1 MRKMFLTLA
10 LLFITTFGFAQT
22 VQWYQATSFA
32 SKPYNAPS
40 WSEWQSSSVKICFNV
55 AEDVIIIYSPTIQ
68 YYRVINQVQ
77 APYDSDGVQVKFYVR
92 NSLGQTCYV
101 RLRMENNGNS

>member
-32 SKPYNAPS
+32 SKPYKK
-40 WSEWQSSSVKICFNV
+40 QFMNV
-55 AEDVIIIYSPTIQ
+55 EILYMYKEAV
-68 YYRVINQVQ
+68 
-77 APYDSDGVQVKFYVR
+77 SDD
-92 NSLGQTCYV
+92 
-101 RLRMENNGNS
+101 